1 VLAPRQETCF
11 PPGLFRIEMEVRARP
26 SIEVLAISPVSRD
39 ARAIIPSLDVSG
51 TTCGWV
57 RETSDPVGLQADT

>member
-1 VLAPRQETCF
+1 MLASRQETRF
-11 PPGLFRIEMEVRARP
+11 PPGLFRTEMEIRAKP

-39 ARAIIPSLDVSG
+39 SRAIISSLDVSG

-57 RETSDPVGLQADT
+57 RETSDLVGLQADT